1 MLTVFDP
8 ARGAGGD
15 ERKHTAVLHTIQEF
29 MCLFHNGQVGTEV
42 GVEYFVKAD
51 AAKGCCHLALYIG
64 ADRITKFLA
73 QSGAYCRSGL
83 HDDMLLRICDGCQ
96 NLVHLGFLL
105 ESTGWADCDTLAAGD
120 TGGLAQSHIKRGSD
134 KGGKAAHVGADNA
147 NALYLLAD
155 CRTAA
160 AEDTFAVVTD
170 HVNGAVID
178 DGRGA
183 LTIVIV
189 FIGNAELLTELLQL
203 AVSAADAG

>member
-1 MLTVFDP
+1 MP
-8 ARGAGGD
+8 
-15 ERKHTAVLHTIQEF
+15 I
-29 MCLFHNGQVGTEV
+29 
-42 GVEYFVKAD
+42 GVAE
-51 AAKGCCHLALYIG
+51 
-64 ADRITKFLA
+64 FLA
-73 QSGAYCRSGL
+73 QSGAYSRSGL
-83 HDDMLLRICDGCQ
+83 YDDMLFRICDGCQ

-105 ESTGWADCDTLAAGD
+105 EGTGWADCDTLAAGD
-120 TGGLAQSHIKRGSD
+120 TGGLAQAHVEGGAD

-155 CRTAA
+155 CRAAA

-189 FIGNAELLTELLQL
+189 FIGNAEFLTELLQL